1 MTEKPGKPVGGWKA
15 GIWKQLN
22 FQRPPNLPILK
33 FRGSFG
39 SSGRKRFLV
48 HLTRSVCNV
57 CFHPTF
63 DVGVVITFVLPTK
76 MFFPFICIIL
86 SKYSDRLHLRRFAC
100 TAFLNDLPALPK

>member
-63 DVGVVITFVLPTK
+63 DVGVVFFCVANKNCKNVLS
-76 MFFPFICIIL
+76 IHLHALSLL
-86 SKYSDRLHLRRFAC
+86 SKYSDRIC
-100 TAFLNDLPALPK
+100 T